1 METKVVEEMEDRQ
14 VKSVRNL
21 DSFFKKVTPDQPKQ
35 VATVKSFAKNV
46 QKPKSQKKE
55 VSEGMTVQ
63 SIKTDSN
70 RVAEK
75 VEKETQP
82 VLKFTK
88 MPSSA

>member
-1 METKVVEEMEDRQ
+1 MEDRP
-14 VKSVRNL
+14 VTSVRNL

-35 VATVKSFAKNV
+35 VATVKSFVKNA

-75 VEKETQP
+75 MEKETQP